1 MSSTDKNRYAW
12 CLSGNA
18 LYIQYH
24 ETEWGVSVHDDLKQ
38 FEKSLNRM
46 NQFYSII

>member
-12 CLSGNA
+12 CLSSNA
-18 LYIQYH
+18 LYIQCH
-24 ETEWGVSVHDDLKQ
+24 EWGVPVHDDLKQ

-46 NQFYSII
+46 KQFYSII